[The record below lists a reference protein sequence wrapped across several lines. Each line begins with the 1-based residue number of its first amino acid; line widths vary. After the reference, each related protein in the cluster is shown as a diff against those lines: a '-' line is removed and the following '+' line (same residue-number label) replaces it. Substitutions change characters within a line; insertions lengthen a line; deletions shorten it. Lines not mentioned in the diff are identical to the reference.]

1 MEPRGC
7 NQWQPVANATPP
19 ESAKTS
25 ENRCRRLATA
35 CRKRSMVRRGSTVR
49 VRQRALAKGPQT
61 PAFYFL
67 GPLHLIPRD
76 QVWNTFWNTQTRN
89 DAVLS
94 SFLTTDERPPT
105 CFTFRI
111 DLLALQY
118 VAGTE
123 PFMEP
128 SGPERPL
135 WEPCKAAVA
144 RLCSSAAAPSA
155 AGADAPQGAKN
166 PAIVPAAPAASA
178 AETSLK

>member
-1 MEPRGC
+1 LNDPRALTRLCRGGPTTFHLYGAP
-7 NQWQPVANATPP
+7 WLQPVSISSKSDQRGSRKNTRNPLPWVAT
-19 ESAKTS
+19 S
-25 ENRCRRLATA
+25 CRRE
-35 CRKRSMVRRGSTVR
+35 RMVRRGSTVR

-61 PAFYFL
+61 PAFHFL
-67 GPLHLIPRD
+67 GPLHLVPRD

-105 CFTFRI
+105 CFTYRI

-118 VAGTE
+118 VAGME

-144 RLCSSAAAPSA
+144 RLCSSAAAA
-155 AGADAPQGAKN
+155 NLARW
-166 PAIVPAAPAASA
+166 
-178 AETSLK
+178 